1 MLRRVLLLLTFKLA
15 ICVDRKSERIDPP
28 LCLDDFFRANP
39 TILSILQLHG
49 FVAPSNVKDVHCA
62 LSAQNS
68 VFNIA
73 HFRVTEA
80 MTCNSLTP
88 G

>member
-1 MLRRVLLLLTFKLA
+1 MPATMVSRSAGAVLLTFKVA
-15 ICVDRKSERIDPP
+15 ICVDRKSERIDPA

-49 FVAPSNVKDVHCA
+49 FVAPSNVKHVHCA
-62 LSAQNS
+62 LSAQILCS
-68 VFNIA
+68 IL
-73 HFRVTEA
+73 
-80 MTCNSLTP
+80 LTL